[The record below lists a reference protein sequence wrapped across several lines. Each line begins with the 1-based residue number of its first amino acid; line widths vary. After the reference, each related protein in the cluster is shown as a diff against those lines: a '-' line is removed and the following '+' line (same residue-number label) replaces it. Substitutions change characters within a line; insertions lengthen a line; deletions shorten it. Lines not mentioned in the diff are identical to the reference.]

1 MVAGWLWAEYI
12 EKDYGVGFSEFP
24 WLIVLLSVFLVI
36 AYQVPLKLPN
46 LKSRK
51 QGFVTATFLIVSIG
65 IGLFTIGPI
74 SLPLGVFIYVVL
86 GLLNLGLKW
95 Y

>member
-1 MVAGWLWAEYI
+1 LGLWADFI
-12 EKDYGVGFSEFP
+12 DRDYGIGFSEFP
-24 WLIVLLSVFLVI
+24 WLIVLLSVFLIV
-36 AYQVPLKLPN
+36 AYHLPLKLPN
-46 LKSRK
+46 LKSPK
-51 QGFVTATFLIVSIG
+51 QGFVTATFLVVSIG

-86 GLLNLGLKW
+86 GLLNLRLKW